1 MVILFWGLKK
11 KLITLLLILIVV
23 FSLIIITIEL
33 TLQPVL
39 HKICQ
44 SRITAMLTK
53 MINQSVNQETEDI
66 TYSDLIMIKTNQQG
80 QIILMQPN
88 LQLINQLSSDITLQ
102 LQQFLD
108 QRNKQLIKI
117 PLLRIF
123 GIEVLSQY
131 SPKFTVRAVPY
142 GATTTNIIDEFEA
155 VGINQS
161 RHKLYLQVKTNVKVI
176 TPLLGT
182 DIGVLTQVPLSEA
195 VIVGQVPEVYVGV
208 ENGILK
214 SNKN

>member
-131 SPKFTVRAVPY
+131 SPKLTVRAVPY